1 MNVSEGVTMKSKI
14 SAALAVTSCAMAL
27 NVGAAKANL
36 FDISG
41 TFTALSGGT
50 LSGTLDINVSAP
62 GAVTG
67 INAHYS
73 GALGSLDFTQIS
85 GQSQVQGGWEVS
97 AQQNAGQSLSIAFTT
112 PPIVPPI
119 GGTLVGFNG
128 GTIANG
134 AVSCQ
139 PLNGCVG
146 SSGTASF
153 LTGSVTPH
161 TAVVPGPIAGA
172 GLPGL
177 IFAGGGLLG
186 WWRRRQKSA

>member
-1 MNVSEGVTMKSKI
+1 MKSKLCT
-14 SAALAVTSCAMAL
+14 ALAAASCALVAT
-27 NVGAAKANL
+27 VGAAKANL

-50 LSGTLDINVSAP
+50 LSGTLDITVTAP
-62 GAVTG
+62 GTVTG

-73 GALGSLDFTQIS
+73 GALGSLDFTQIT
-85 GQSQVQGGWEVS
+85 GQSQVQGGWQVS
-97 AQQNAGQSLSIAFTT
+97 AQQNAGQSVTIAFTT
-112 PPIVPPI
+112 PPIVPPL

-128 GTIANG
+128 GTIING
-134 AVSCQ
+134 AAFCQ

-177 IFAGGGLLG
+177 ILAGGGLLA
-186 WWRRRQKSA
+186 WWRRRQRAA